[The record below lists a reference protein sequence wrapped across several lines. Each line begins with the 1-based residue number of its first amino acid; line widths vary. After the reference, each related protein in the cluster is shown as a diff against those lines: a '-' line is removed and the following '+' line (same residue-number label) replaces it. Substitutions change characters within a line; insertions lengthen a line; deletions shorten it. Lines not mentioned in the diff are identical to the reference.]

1 MISAFINYLK
11 TERNYSPYTILNY
24 TNDIHEFIEYLDSN
38 HFPRYDA
45 IKSNIIRY
53 YVSFLSDKGYKSRSI
68 ARKMSSLRSF
78 YRFLM
83 MEGIVATNV
92 FSEISSP
99 KLEKSL
105 PKFLYFEELDQLFES
120 INTNTP
126 LGKRNM
132 AILELLY
139 GTGMRVSELCG
150 LKVQDFD
157 FYNNQLIVLGKGR
170 KERYL
175 PMYEHMKNALQDY
188 LQSARIVLLAKGN
201 NSENPYAFLNYRGTE
216 LTQRGIRIIL
226 NQITDQAAL
235 QIKISPHM
243 LRHSFATHLI
253 DHGADLR
260 SVQELL
266 GHENLS
272 TTQIYT
278 HVSKDTLKEAYQKF
292 FPRNK
297 KGDE

>member
-1 MISAFINYLK
+1 FI
-11 TERNYSPYTILNY
+11 
-24 TNDIHEFIEYLDSN
+24 DYLDCN
-38 HFPRYDA
+38 HFPSYDK

-53 YVSFLSDKGYKSRSI
+53 YVSYMSDKGYKSRSI

-78 YRFLM
+78 YRFMM
-83 MEGIVATNV
+83 MEGVVSTNV
-92 FSEISSP
+92 FNEISSP
-99 KLEKSL
+99 KLDKPL
-105 PKFLYFEELDQLFES
+105 PKFLYFEELDALFES
-120 INTNTP
+120 INTSTA

-139 GTGMRVSELCG
+139 GTGMRVSELCQ
-150 LKVQDFD
+150 LNVQDFD
-157 FYNNQLIVLGKGR
+157 FYNNNLIVLGKGR

-175 PMYEHMKNALQDY
+175 PMYDHMKNALQDY
-188 LQSARIVLLAKGN
+188 LSQGRMILLAKAN
-201 NSENPYAFLNYRGTE
+201 DTNLSTVFLNYRGTP
-216 LTQRGIRIIL
+216 LTQRGVRIIL
-226 NQITDQAAL
+226 NHITDQAA
-235 QIKISPHM
+235 IHVKISPHM

-266 GHENLS
+266 GHQNLS

-278 HVSKDTLKEAYQKF
+278 HVSKETLKDAYLHF

-297 KGDE
+297 KGDKQ